1 MRKLIAITTGLLV
14 GVGCF
19 AQEPPPISQQEAPP
33 IQTSTVASQPQAD
46 AKDQTIT
53 IPPGTKI
60 PVSLTTAIRIK
71 SSHRGDIIRAVTAFP
86 VTVGTQLAIP
96 AGTFVEGTVEK
107 LPKWNSAQQTPPQV
121 NFTQIIF
128 SNGYTVTMNAE
139 LTQARANVPDDSY
152 AVAETSQDNYAIG
165 GPLDLQQEPG
175 VPQLPPLPKPHI
187 GAAIGIAAGAAAV
200 GIFVTILAIHHHG
213 SYDAVL
219 YDAGSQF
226 DVVLQIPVTLDAA
239 RVAAAINPVQ

>member
-19 AQEPPPISQQEAPP
+19 AQEPPAIPQQQAPP
-33 IQTSTVASQPQAD
+33 TQTSATSSQTQAD

-86 VTVGTQLAIP
+86 VAIGTQLAIP
-96 AGTFVEGTVEK
+96 AGTFVEGTLEK
-107 LPKWNSAQQTPPQV
+107 LPRWNSAQQTPPQV
-121 NFTQIIF
+121 NFTRIIF
-128 SNGYTVTMNAE
+128 SNGYTVTINAE
-139 LTQARANVPDDSY
+139 LTQARANVPDDNY
-152 AVAETSQDNYAIG
+152 AVAEISQDSYAIG
-165 GPLDLQQEPG
+165 GPLELQQEPG
-175 VPQLPPLPKPHI
+175 LPPQPPLPKPHF

-200 GIFVTILAIHHHG
+200 GILVTILAIHHHG
-213 SYDAVL
+213 TYDAVL
-219 YDAGSQF
+219 YDVGSQF

-239 RVAAAINPVQ
+239 RVAAAINPAQ